1 MKLRVLTA
9 VPLALIVVWLIGWSP
24 QWLFLLALVA
34 TVELALYEYFRI
46 SRQAGLRAMPVF
58 GYAAG
63 AALCLAQFHE
73 LRQPGTLGFAVLTLT
88 VLGALALALQATD
101 NLKEYLGAAA
111 STIFGVMYIA
121 LSLSWLVPIRFSEP
135 ATGRQLILLLFLV
148 IWSGDIFA
156 FFVGRAVGRTLMFPR
171 VSPKKTVEGAVGG
184 LAASLLAAWGFA
196 HWFWRTADLKMVM
209 LLAGLVAIA
218 GQVGDLVES
227 ALKRGAGLKDS
238 GSLLPG
244 HGGLLDRIDSLLFG
258 APALWLGIVLW
269 NLLK

>member
-1 MKLRVLTA
+1 MKLRILTA
-9 VPLALIVVWLIGWSP
+9 VPLALLVVWLIGWSP
-24 QWLFLLALVA
+24 PWVFLLALVA
-34 TVELALYEYFRI
+34 TVELGLSEYFRI

-63 AALCLAQFHE
+63 AALCLAQFQE
-73 LRQPGTLGFAVLTLT
+73 LRQPGTLGFAVLTIT
-88 VLGALALALQATD
+88 VLGALALALQTIE

-111 STIFGVMYIA
+111 STIFGVLYIA
-121 LSLSWLVPIRFSEP
+121 LSLSWLVAIRFSEP
-135 ATGRQLILLLFLV
+135 ASGRELMLLLFLV
-148 IWSGDIFA
+148 IWAGDIFA
-156 FFVGRAVGRTLMFPR
+156 FFVGRAVGRTLLFPR
-171 VSPKKTVEGAVGG
+171 VSPKKTIEGAVGG

-196 HWFWRTADLKMVM
+196 HWFWRSADLKMVM

-218 GQVGDLVES
+218 GQVGDFVES
-227 ALKRGAGLKDS
+227 ALKRGAELKDS

-244 HGGLLDRIDSLLFG
+244 HGGLLDRIDSLIFG